1 MFKEKL
7 NRNEIRIL
15 INIQRGTMSISQLA
29 DALNK
34 NPSWISKN
42 VNHLRTL
49 GFIEIKRI
57 GRRVYVNLNG
67 GPVGASISTLI
78 SEKSMLNIETV
89 LSGSGMQVLP
99 LILKP
104 GNKAGEIAK
113 RSSLSL
119 RTVQGF
125 LSRLRK
131 MGVITFS
138 NGFYVLSER
147 HKPLIDF
154 VKLYSYNTIIKFMN
168 NIRNDASIV
177 WYWRDEFI
185 FSIEKTL
192 SDRRFISAATTRLRE
207 LNYDIIASKEYYLY
221 NPLLEKVTEEHALIQ
236 SILIEPENPRF
247 VRMIKKAIKNEKID
261 RNSLIDYAAK
271 YNIMIKVEE
280 II

>member
-1 MFKEKL
+1 MFKETL

-15 INIQRGTMSISQLA
+15 INIQRCSLSISQLA

-34 NPSWISKN
+34 NPSWISRN
-42 VNHLRTL
+42 VNHLRAL
-49 GFIEIKRI
+49 GFVDIKRI
-57 GRRVYVNLNG
+57 GRRVHVNLND

-78 SEKSMLNIETV
+78 SEESMLNIETV
-89 LSGSGMQVLP
+89 LSGSGMQILP

-104 GNKAGEIAK
+104 GNKAEEIAK

-131 MGVITFS
+131 MGVVTFS

-147 HKPLIDF
+147 HKPLIDY
-154 VKLYSYNTIIKFMN
+154 VKLYSYNAIIKFMN

-192 SDRRFISAATTRLRE
+192 SDHRFMSAATTRLRE

-221 NPLLEKVTEEHALIQ
+221 NPLLTKVTEEHALIQ
-236 SILIEPENPRF
+236 SILIEPDNPRL
-247 VRMIKKAIKNEKID
+247 VRMIRKAIKNEKID

-271 YNIMIKVEE
+271 YNIMKKVEE